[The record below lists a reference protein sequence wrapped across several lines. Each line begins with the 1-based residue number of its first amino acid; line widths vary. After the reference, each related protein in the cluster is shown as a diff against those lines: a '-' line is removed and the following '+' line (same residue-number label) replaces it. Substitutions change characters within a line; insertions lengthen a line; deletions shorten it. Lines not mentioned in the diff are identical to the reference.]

1 MKVEKIQTR
10 SFAKHDAVS
19 IELPDEG
26 VVLITGKNGHGKSTV
41 IEAVAHGVWDRSLRG
56 APCWKAGANS
66 GVEVTF
72 DAGHVQRSVG
82 KRKALKWKVGEH
94 GAGEY
99 PTRTKS
105 QTALEQHVGSFD
117 VWRRACTFSG
127 DDASRFTRATD
138 GDRKKL
144 LEQILELDKL
154 DAAHKQAREE
164 LRDAKQAATAAR
176 AAVTLHAERVLASE
190 QRMQRAEQAA
200 QDEPTE
206 DLDALRDDARDIG
219 EKIRK
224 AKHDLANEQTVL
236 NGALQQEGAC
246 FQRINDTQAKI
257 DRVQAIGA
265 ECQHC
270 GQAMDATHR
279 DSLLAE
285 LGGALDIA
293 KGKRLKY
300 RDEIKAQREKT
311 DALEQRIATLTTER
325 ATLVQRGVAAKEAE
339 ERRASWLKEAA
350 TAEQDAAA
358 AHSELTRHTVDAK
371 EHEAT
376 AAHLE
381 AAVIV
386 LGLQGARAG
395 VLSNAVEALEV
406 HANTWLAVLGMDG
419 LTVRIGST
427 SETKTG
433 AVRDK
438 ISFEVE
444 GAGGG
449 QGYLG
454 ASTGERR
461 RIDIAVMLGLWQLG
475 TGTRGVTSA
484 STLFVDEVFD
494 GLDAEGV
501 ESVVRLLSHLASERC
516 VVVVSHSQTLIDRLQ
531 PVAHHHAEEGEL
543 KRWT

>member
-10 SFAKHDAVS
+10 SFAKHDAVNV
-19 IELPDEG
+19 ELPDEG

-66 GVEVTF
+66 GVEITF

-105 QTALEQHVGSFD
+105 QAALEQHVGSFE

-164 LRDAKQAATAAR
+164 LRDAKQAATTAR
-176 AAVTLHAERVLASE
+176 SAVTLYAERLLANE
-190 QRMQRAEQAA
+190 QRMERAEQAA
-200 QDEPTE
+200 KDEPTE
-206 DLDALRDDARDIG
+206 DIEALRDDVRAVD
-219 EKIRK
+219 EKIAT
-224 AKHDLANEQTVL
+224 AKHTLGNEQMIL
-236 NGALQQEGAC
+236 NHAVQQEGAC
-246 FQRINDTQAKI
+246 FQRINDTQARI
-257 DRVQAIGA
+257 ARVDAIGA

-270 GQAMDATHR
+270 GQAMDASHR
-279 DSLLAE
+279 ADLLAE

-293 KGKRLKY
+293 RGKRVKY
-300 RDEIKAQREKT
+300 RDDVDTYREKT
-311 DALEQRIATLTTER
+311 TALESEIATLTTER
-325 ATLVQRGVAAKEAE
+325 ATLVQRGVAAKQAA
-339 ERRASWLKEAA
+339 ERRDGWLKEA
-350 TAEQDAAA
+350 DAAA
-358 AHSELTRHTVDAK
+358 ADATEARRQLTTSTTQAER
-371 EHEAT
+371 HEAT

-381 AAVIV
+381 AAVTV

-395 VLSNAVEALEV
+395 ILSNAVEALEV

-419 LTVRIGST
+419 LNITIGNT

-461 RIDIAVMLGLWQLG
+461 RIDIAMMLALWQLG
-475 TGTRGVTSA
+475 TGTRGVSST

-494 GLDAEGV
+494 GLDVEGV
-501 ESVVRLLSHLASERC
+501 EAVVRLLSQLSSGRC
-516 VVVVSHSQTLIDRLQ
+516 VVVVSHSQNLITRLQ

-543 KRWT
+543 KRWR